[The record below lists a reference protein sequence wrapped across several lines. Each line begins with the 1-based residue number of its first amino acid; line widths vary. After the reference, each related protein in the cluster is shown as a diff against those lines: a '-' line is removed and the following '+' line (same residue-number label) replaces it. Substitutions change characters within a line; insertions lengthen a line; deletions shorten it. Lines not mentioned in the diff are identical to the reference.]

1 MTISYHLTLV
11 NVNTQEELG
20 IDIEQTSALSAQR
33 VAEDLYAGHR
43 VVRISRNE
51 NALLDAPSD
60 LSEGAL
66 GDF

>member
-1 MTISYHLTLV
+1 MTTSYHLTLV
-11 NVNTQEELG
+11 CVNTQEELA
-20 IDIEQTSALSAQR
+20 IDVEQTSALCAQR
-33 VAEDLYAGHR
+33 VAEDLYEGYR
-43 VVRISRNE
+43 VVRIVRNE

>member
-1 MTISYHLTLV
+1 MTTSYHLTLV
-11 NVNTQEELG
+11 CVNTQEELG
-20 IDIEQTSALSAQR
+20 VDIEQTSAITAQR
-33 VAEDLYAGHR
+33 VAEELYEGYR

-51 NALLDAPSD
+51 NALLDASSD

>member
-1 MTISYHLTLV
+1 MTASYHLTLV
-11 NVNTQEELG
+11 CINTQKELNV
-20 IDIEQTSALSAQR
+20 DIEQTSALCAQR
-33 VAEDLYAGHR
+33 VAEDLYGGYR
-43 VVRISRNE
+43 VVRIVRSE